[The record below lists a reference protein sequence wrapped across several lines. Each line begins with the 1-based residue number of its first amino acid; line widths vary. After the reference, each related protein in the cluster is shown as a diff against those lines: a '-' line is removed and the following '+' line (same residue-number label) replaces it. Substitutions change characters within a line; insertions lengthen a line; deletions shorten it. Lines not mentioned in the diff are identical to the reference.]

1 MRRFLNITKK
11 EIRELLTPSA
21 IIPVLVMA
29 IIFASLGNM
38 IGGVEE
44 EASKP
49 PVIGIVDMDKSS
61 ISQIA
66 VSTLFNLS
74 EVAYN
79 GSDIKEGTGAVEEAA
94 GTALIIFPEDFSER
108 ILSNRSGEIQV
119 IWIMRGSGVLESV
132 PSSVVETLI
141 QQMNYAIAQYLIG
154 ENSRVSPQTILAP
167 TVKNETTI
175 FKDRELPGVSPNV
188 ITGILSQQN
197 IVVPIVV
204 VMVIIISGGTVITS
218 MGNEKEN
225 KTLET
230 LLTLPVSRSS
240 IVFGKLVGA
249 AIVGLIMALI
259 YMLGFS
265 YYISSMQ
272 AQASIDLVQF
282 GFTLTVF
289 DYLLIGLTLFLSL
302 FAALSLCM
310 LLGIFARN
318 LKSAQTLTMPITFL
332 AIIPMFILMF
342 GDFDTLP
349 SAAQAAIFIIPFSHP
364 MMAIQNLMFDNYAF
378 VTAGIL
384 YETAF
389 ALLTV
394 SLSVWLFNKDILI
407 TGRLRRGDG
416 RIDPNLLLRY
426 PLLRLIWR
434 IIFKRDL

>member
-21 IIPVLVMA
+21 IIPILIMA
-29 IIFASLGNM
+29 IIFALLGDM
-38 IGGVEE
+38 IGSVEE
-44 EASKP
+44 EVSKP
-49 PVIGIVDMDKSS
+49 PVIGMVDLDNGS

-66 VSTLFNLS
+66 VSTLDDLS

-79 GSDIKEGTGAVEEAA
+79 GSDIKEGTRVVEEAG
-94 GTALIIFPEDFSER
+94 GTALIIFPEDFSEM
-108 ILSNRSGEIQV
+108 ILSNRSGEIQI
-119 IWIMRGSGVLESV
+119 IWIMKGSGVLESV
-132 PSSVVETLI
+132 SPSAVEALI

-154 ENSRVSPQTILAP
+154 DGSRVNSQTILDP

-175 FKDRELPGVSPNV
+175 FKDRELPGVSPNA
-188 ITGILSQQN
+188 ITAILSQQN
-197 IVVPIVV
+197 IVIPIVV

-272 AQASIDLVQF
+272 AQASIDLAQF
-282 GFTLTVF
+282 GFALTVF
-289 DYLLIGLTLFLSL
+289 DYFLVGLTLFLSL

-310 LLGIFARN
+310 LLGVFARN

-349 SAAQAAIFIIPFSHP
+349 SAAQVALFIIPFSHP
-364 MMAIQNLMFDNYAF
+364 MMAMQNLMLDNYAF

-389 ALLTV
+389 ALVTV
-394 SLSVWLFNKDILI
+394 SLAVWLFKKDILI

-416 RIDPNLLLRY
+416 GAGQNLPLRVF
-426 PLLRLIWR
+426 WKV
-434 IIFKRDL
+434 IFKRDFR